1 MRKRYCLFSAVL
13 FVLILCACTNHENLP
28 TSVTDNSA
36 LNSSSQS
43 TELSQSSE
51 SLPTD
56 FSAEYARIIKGYS
69 LMDIGLEVDTSKNVS
84 RSQLQC
90 RRPLGRRA
98 HSHL

>member
-1 MRKRYCLFSAVL
+1 MRKRYCLFSAIL

-36 LNSSSQS
+36 LNTSSQS

-56 FSAEYARIIKGYS
+56 FSAEYARIVKG
-69 LMDIGLEVDTSKNVS
+69 VS
-84 RSQLQC
+84 QS
-90 RRPLGRRA
+90 
-98 HSHL
+98 